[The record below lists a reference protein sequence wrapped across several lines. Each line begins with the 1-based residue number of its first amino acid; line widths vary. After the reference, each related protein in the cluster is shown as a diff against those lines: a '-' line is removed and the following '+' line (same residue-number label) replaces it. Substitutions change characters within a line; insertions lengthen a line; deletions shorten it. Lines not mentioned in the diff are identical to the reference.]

1 MSMNIRYKHIF
12 YVLLCMLPTVAHPAI
27 VVTGNTDGPTSFT
40 FSIGSHARGVNGGT
54 FYTGAL
60 KPGVA
65 GEFALARTFDSLPC
79 FEPFACEK
87 ATINCMTDLDNPLFN
102 AAITQLA
109 LFPVP
114 QNMGRMIFFPI
125 AVTQDRPADLF
136 VINDKVGNRLC
147 ILALSNVKDAD
158 PLGGQTTREIIGVQ
172 PFVNANGMTEAIF
185 AAVKPNDSDDFGQPG
200 SGVAVAQFVNV
211 KVEEEQQTVLMQI
224 NADPES
230 ALPITDAIASPLD
243 ITSDSLK
250 IDGDLVSIDN
260 IIDMHY
266 STRLQR
272 LYVALKVQGGPNAT
286 DGGRAVAVGRLVDQ
300 KLTFAQIAPNNVFTN
315 ADKIVGGTG
324 ASTQVSIHNVRTM
337 QTSTSLD
344 YLIVVGGNGAPNN
357 TQQMVFAL
365 PLVNTLLT
373 TINEETQGTLANVN
387 IDPEDVFTNNS
398 QDPCEAN
405 PQIFRGRVFPE
416 PATEPGQVYTS
427 ADVKAVVG
435 GGTLPFGPITDI
447 NVSRD
452 AVFVSVADAINDE
465 KPGLFYSQALF
476 DDTGI
481 IASWTPWQRV
491 AGTTDKAFG
500 LSYEQELGSFS
511 WLTGATNQ
519 AIKTVKRTQWGMGA
533 EQGLANLATV
543 ISGLLPQECAGVQG
557 FFNLPC
563 NTLGLFDISAFIAT
577 GLQQVVLIES
587 GQVNNGVLC
596 PNGGDF
602 QTDLQIFTDGQITQN
617 FPVGTVRVVS
627 ISGGALADIG
637 PIIAA
642 AIGVNDITQQG
653 YLFVGGAC
661 GLAVLAQENG
671 DGWSTATGLGKHFDG
686 LVDGMRFV
694 ALDEY
699 CFVRKLIFDE
709 GFLYVLTD
717 TRLDRIDVAASD
729 FSTGTLSV
737 VTVATLADI
746 LCETI
751 GTLLDL
757 IVSEKVAL
765 LAAST
770 GLFRVGNDANIQT
783 AANSAE
789 VDWTQVEIP
798 EGISVVQF
806 LQSIASTVVP
816 NGLAK
821 NTIGNLYINDA
832 YRGFNMAQVNRYR
845 VESVVNMPVSDCTIK
860 PLPDIHIKDILTA
873 FRLFSGFRGMA
884 IYDGTDLFSSRDRMQ
899 TNPPVVFNR
908 NTQLPLD
915 IATALTV
922 SSIVRSSASGA
933 WLISGDFGLRINE

>member
-1 MSMNIRYKHIF
+1 
-12 YVLLCMLPTVAHPAI
+12 MLPTFAYGAI
-27 VVTGNTDGPTSFT
+27 VVKGNTDGPTSFT
-40 FSIGSHARGVNGGT
+40 FSIESHARSATGGT

-65 GEFALARTFDSLPC
+65 GEFALARTFDTTPC
-79 FEPFACEK
+79 FDPFALQK
-87 ATINCMTDLDNPLFN
+87 ATINCAADQDNPLFN

-109 LFPVP
+109 TFPVP
-114 QNMGRMIFFPI
+114 QNMGGNSFFPI

-136 VINDKVGNRLC
+136 VITDKVGNRVC
-147 ILALSNVKDAD
+147 MLALSDIKDAD
-158 PLGGQTTREIIGVQ
+158 PAGGQTTRGIIGVQ
-172 PFVNANGMTEAIF
+172 SFVNANGMIEAIF
-185 AAVKPNDSDDFGQPG
+185 AAVKPDDSDDFGQPG
-200 SGVAVAQFVNV
+200 SGVAVVQFTNV
-211 KVEEEQQTVLMQI
+211 QIEEQQQTVLMQI
-224 NADPES
+224 NADPDS
-230 ALPITDAIASPLD
+230 ALPVTDAIASPFD

-286 DGGRAVAVGRLVDQ
+286 DGARAVAVGRLVDQ
-300 KLTFAQIAPNNVFTN
+300 KLTFVAIAPNNVFTD

-324 ASTQVSIHNVRTM
+324 ANTQVSIHNVRTM
-337 QTSTSLD
+337 FTSTALD
-344 YLIVVGGNGAPNN
+344 YLIVVGGNGAPDD

-373 TINEETQGTLANVN
+373 TTNEETQGILANVN
-387 IDPEDVFTNNS
+387 IAPVDVFTNNNE
-398 QDPCEAN
+398 DPCQVN
-405 PQIFRGRVFPE
+405 PQLFLGRVFPD
-416 PATEPGQVYTS
+416 PATEPDQVYTS
-427 ADVKAVVG
+427 ADVKAIVG
-435 GGTLPFGPITDI
+435 GGPLPFGPITDI
-447 NVSRD
+447 NVSGD

-476 DDTGI
+476 DDMTGV
-481 IASWTPWQRV
+481 IAAWTPWQRV

-500 LSYEQELGSFS
+500 LSYEQGLGSFS
-511 WLTGATNQ
+511 WLTGATDQ

-533 EQGLANLATV
+533 EQGLANLVTV

-563 NTLGLFDISAFIAT
+563 NTPGLFDISAFIAT

-602 QTDLQIFTDGQITQN
+602 QTDLQRFTDGQITQN
-617 FPVGTVRVVS
+617 FPVGNVRVVS
-627 ISGGALADIG
+627 ISGGVLADIG

-642 AIGVNDITQQG
+642 AIGVNDMTQQG

-671 DGWSTATGLGKHFDG
+671 DGWSTVTGLGKNFDG
-686 LVDGMRFV
+686 LVDGMRFIT
-694 ALDEY
+694 LDEY

-737 VTVATLADI
+737 VTVATLDDI
-746 LCETI
+746 MRSGD

-757 IVSEKVAL
+757 VVSGKFAI

-770 GLFRVGNDANIQT
+770 GLYRVGNDANIQT
-783 AANSAE
+783 AANNSE
-789 VDWTQVEIP
+789 VDWTQVVIP

-806 LQSIASTVVP
+806 LQSIASTIVP

-821 NTIGNLYINDA
+821 NNVGNLYINDA
-832 YRGFNMAQVNRYR
+832 YRGLDVSQLNRYR
-845 VESVVNMPVSDCTIK
+845 VESVVNMPVSDCTIE
-860 PLPDIHIKDILTA
+860 PLPDIRIKDILTA

-884 IYDGTDLFSSRDRMQ
+884 LYDGTDLFSSRDRMQ
-899 TNPPVVFNR
+899 TSPPVVFNR
-908 NTQLPLD
+908 NTLLPLD
-915 IATALTV
+915 IATASTV
-922 SSIVRSSASGA
+922 SSMVRSSASGA
-933 WLISGDFGLRINE
+933 WLVSGDFGLRVNE